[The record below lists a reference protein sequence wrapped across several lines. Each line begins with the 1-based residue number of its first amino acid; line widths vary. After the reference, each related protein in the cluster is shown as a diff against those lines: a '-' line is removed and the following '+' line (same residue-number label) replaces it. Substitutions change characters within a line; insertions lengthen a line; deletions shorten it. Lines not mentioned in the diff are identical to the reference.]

1 MIYRSQMIK
10 TTELLQPMET
20 QKIMKSVLQFILSL
34 YPHGRV
40 FQSRDRFIPDQVHT
54 TEFSSWFSK
63 FFYCNDSFCVH
74 S

>member
-1 MIYRSQMIK
+1 MIK

-20 QKIMKSVLQFILSL
+20 QKLLRVLQFNLSL

-40 FQSRDRFIPDQVHT
+40 FQSREHFIPDQVHT
-54 TEFSSWFSK
+54 TEFSSWLSK
-63 FFYCNDSFCVH
+63 FFYCNDSFCVN